1 MVVDMAQGHF
11 LGGEG
16 LGGTAFMDREM
27 VGSCR
32 SDLVDV
38 EDAALI
44 LVDLEVC
51 RAVWVLLR
59 DGRRLL

>member
-1 MVVDMAQGHF
+1 
-11 LGGEG
+11 
-16 LGGTAFMDREM
+16 MDREM

-51 RAVWVLLR
+51 CAIRVLLR